1 MNTNSLY
8 RGLPF
13 ESSFDRPS
21 GIHASTAATS
31 SRVPWGHVAAE
42 LVAAGSVATTAF
54 VVGSGTVA
62 IGKLMVTQPQ
72 YSPVLSGALV
82 VGVAETTGRGGEVVL
97 HLQAAFEYATSDK
110 PLAEIEASIKQ
121 RAEVSLSS
129 VGAVAAQASGSKQFG
144 EFAEKYSNAAI
155 AAMSALSNG
164 IGVFARDVSAPI
176 EKSLKELD
184 VALQKGTPMT
194 AEHQG
199 ILSPLAMEGPVNE
212 KSEAQDKDNSGHQ
225 SPKPVQYE
233 PVDKPASEES
243 KKSQTSL

>member
-1 MNTNSLY
+1 
-8 RGLPF
+8 
-13 ESSFDRPS
+13 
-21 GIHASTAATS
+21 
-31 SRVPWGHVAAE
+31 
-42 LVAAGSVATTAF
+42 
-54 VVGSGTVA
+54 VA

-129 VGAVAAQASGSKQFG
+129 VGAVAAQVSGSKQFG

-176 EKSLKELD
+176 ERSLKELD
-184 VALQKGTPMT
+184 VAPQKGKPMT
-194 AEHQG
+194 TEHPE

-212 KSEAQDKDNSGHQ
+212 KSEAQDKDDSGHQ
-225 SPKPVQYE
+225 SPKPMQYE